1 MDELLRQL
9 TDLFHRLRGAGMPLG
24 VDELMSLQRAL
35 HHGFGLADLGALKRL
50 CRLVWLVSP
59 GDQPL
64 FEYHFKNA
72 VTLTLPIARQA
83 PDTAAEPPTE
93 PDLDHSSEQPQTPP
107 PSPVEAR
114 QELPHPAIEPK
125 APEPPLPTLSGFDT
139 RFAPDEGAELAQ
151 IVDDVHVQAQ
161 VVMAQT
167 SAAETLMAHQQVRM
181 HEFLPISRRELQQSW
196 RYLRRMARSGPA
208 RELDAPATVR
218 RAARD
223 GYLVNPVMV
232 PRRKNQS
239 ALLLL
244 LDQKGSMVPFHFLC
258 RAVAETATAAGS
270 FGQVGVYYFHNA
282 PPLADTHGQ
291 TAPTGH
297 YREHLLYTAPP
308 CIDAKPVSEILVDF
322 KTVRPDVLIFSD
334 AGAARK
340 TWNAARIEE
349 TALFLFQLQT
359 LGVEQFAWLNP
370 LPPPRWQDTSAAAMA
385 EFVPMFP
392 LSHSGLRQA
401 IRTLNSGSRY
411 TLNFVT
417 A

>member
-9 TDLFHRLRGAGMPLG
+9 TDLFHRLRGAGIPLG

-50 CRLVWLVSP
+50 CRLLWLVSP
-59 GDQPL
+59 GDQAL

-72 VTLTLPIARQA
+72 ITLTLPVAPQAAADETPPA
-83 PDTAAEPPTE
+83 PDSEHTNEAPPA
-93 PDLDHSSEQPQTPP
+93 PP
-107 PSPVEAR
+107 PPPVEAR
-114 QELPHPAIEPK
+114 PAPQRPAAETR
-125 APEPPLPTLSGFDT
+125 APEVLPPTISGFDT
-139 RFAPDEGAELAQ
+139 RFAPADGAELSQ
-151 IVDDVHVQAQ
+151 QVEDVHVQAQ

-167 SAAETLMAHQQVRM
+167 SAAETLLSRQQM

-196 RYLRRMARSGPA
+196 RYLRRMVRSGPA
-208 RELDAPATVR
+208 LELDAPATVR
-218 RAARD
+218 RVARD
-223 GYLVNPVMV
+223 GYLVNPVMI

-270 FGQVGVYYFHNA
+270 FGQVGVYYFHNT
-282 PPLADTHGQ
+282 PPLADTRGP
-291 TAPTGH
+291 APPTGH

-308 CIDAKPVSEILVDF
+308 CIDTRPVSEILVDF
-322 KTVRPDVLIFSD
+322 KAVRPDVLIFSD

-340 TWNAARIEE
+340 TWNARRIEE
-349 TALFLFQLQT
+349 TALLLFQLQT

-370 LPPPRWQDTSAAAMA
+370 LPPPRWRETSAAAIA

-401 IRTLNSGSRY
+401 IHTLNSGSRY

-417 A
+417 P